1 MKFPVT
7 TARRGCHHT
16 MSNPFP
22 SRGGG
27 PLLVDHHSHQ
37 PAWKQL
43 HRSPFFWLAAA
54 CIGAA
59 MTVYV
64 MTSNLANVPGE
75 KTQPPV
81 PALTP

>member
-1 MKFPVT
+1 MT
-7 TARRGCHHT
+7 SAGRGCHHT

-37 PAWKQL
+37 PAWKRL
-43 HRSPFFWLAAA
+43 HRSPFFWVAAIFIA
-54 CIGAA
+54 AA

-64 MTSNLANVPGE
+64 MTSNLANVPGQ
-75 KTQPPV
+75 KAQQPV
-81 PALTP
+81 PAVAP

>member
-1 MKFPVT
+1 M
-7 TARRGCHHT
+7 
-16 MSNPFP
+16 NPFT

-37 PAWKQL
+37 PAWKRL
-43 HRSPFFWLAAA
+43 HRSPFFWVAAA
-54 CIGAA
+54 FIGVA

-64 MTSNLANVPGE
+64 MTSNLANAPGQ
-75 KTQPPV
+75 KAQQPV